1 MGSRE
6 PETALLG
13 RAGGYAG
20 VCECGWD
27 SGDIVYFADARAAI
41 KEHLALAHA

>member
-1 MGSRE
+1 MSTRR
-6 PETALLG
+6 PETALEG

-27 SGDIVYFADARAAI
+27 SGDIVLFADARAAI
-41 KEHLALAHA
+41 KDHLATAH